1 MAEGDV
7 VRAVLGAGG
16 PELLL
21 VVCPRT
27 SRLEELSGFFLSRE
41 SWCRLEA
48 SSRRSTLRE
57 EEESLVEGGGCDL
70 GGMEG
75 VFA

>member
-1 MAEGDV
+1 MVEGDA
-7 VRAVLGAGG
+7 VRAILGARG

-27 SRLEELSGFFLSRE
+27 SRLEELSVFFFSRE
-41 SWCRLEA
+41 SWCRFEA

-57 EEESLVEGGGCDL
+57 AEESFADEGECAL
-70 GGMEG
+70 GGREG